1 MSHDLTEVNL
11 EIRPPTRADA
21 ARVAGLINLCAV
33 LDTGMFQMT
42 VERLLKH
49 WQTPGF
55 SLAADARVALSRD
68 GRDQVLG
75 YVEVWDC
82 RPEGTPYIS
91 AWVHPDH
98 AGGWLEAQLLGYAE
112 GRALAVCGRDLDV
125 PVTLRTATLS
135 VNHAAR
141 RLLSAQGFHLAERI
155 WRKSGDSDLSALL
168 PHWLGDPGWLS
179 MDGPL
184 PVRYDVYEKE
194 VCAGV

>member
-1 MSHDLTEVNL
+1 MSHDLTEVNI

-21 ARVAGLINLCAV
+21 ARVAGLINVCAV
-33 LDTGMFQMT
+33 LETGMFQMT
-42 VERLLKH
+42 VGRLVQH

-55 SLAADARVALSRD
+55 DLAADARVAIGLD
-68 GRDQVLG
+68 GRVLG

-82 RPEGTPYIS
+82 RPQGTPYIS
-91 AWVHPDH
+91 AWVHPDD

-112 GRALAVCGRDLDV
+112 GRALAVCGAGRDV

-155 WRKSGDSDLSALL
+155 WRRANDSDLSTLL
-168 PHWLGDPGWLS
+168 PHWLGDPGWPS
-179 MDGPL
+179 ADSRL

-194 VCAGV
+194 LCARV